1 MDIMQ
6 WLVDIQARA
15 ILVINETLNIA
26 GSDPISGMGYLF
38 INGGWIIFIPV
49 IWYILKESYLNYIQN
64 KAGAKRQWTLLRI
77 TVPKMH
83 EQTVKAVENL
93 FAHLAGAHSSPST
106 KEKWIDGVT
115 QAPISVEIV
124 SIDGVTSFYVYALS
138 GLRDLIESSIFA
150 QYPDA
155 EIEDVSA
162 ADYAK
167 VPPTSY
173 PDAEWDVWG
182 AELTN
187 VRPDP
192 YPLKTYRDFED
203 MVSGEFKDPLAALF
217 EVMARL
223 GKDEQLWLQ
232 YILYPTDQK
241 EPLARAKAE
250 IEKIKGIPKVEKESM
265 LDTIV
270 LFPLRLLGVLP
281 TPSAGTKPELDKKMT
296 GLTSGEKFVLESI
309 ERKTSKIG
317 FECKIRFVYTGK
329 RTAFNKGKVAAAFIG
344 AIKQFNTYNMQ
355 SLKPDFKKT
364 GISGSI
370 ILFKDKRNNE
380 RKTALIRAY
389 RARSAGVG
397 LARFFM
403 STEELATLWHFPI
416 LLQAKSPALRITESK
431 KQEAPSYIP
440 FE

>member
-1 MDIMQ
+1 MDLMELIAV
-6 WLVDIQARA
+6 WQASLT
-15 ILVINETLNIA
+15 ITIDTFLNIA
-26 GSDPISGMGYLF
+26 GSDPFTAMGYLF
-38 INGGWIIFIPV
+38 IRGGWVIFVPAL
-49 IWYILKESYLNYIQN
+49 WYIAKEAYLNNIQN
-64 KAGAKRQWTLLRI
+64 KAGAKRSWVLLRI
-77 TVPKMH
+77 SVPKMH

-93 FAHLAGAHSSPST
+93 FAQLAGALSAPSF
-106 KEKWIDGVT
+106 KEKCIDGMT

-124 SIDGVTSFYVYALS
+124 SVDGITSFYVYALK
-138 GLRDLIESSIFA
+138 GLRDLIESAVFA

-155 EIEDVSA
+155 EIEDVID

-167 VPPTSY
+167 VPPTHY
-173 PDAEWDVWG
+173 PDAEWDMWG

-241 EPLARAKAE
+241 GPLDRAKAE
-250 IEKIKGIPKVEKESM
+250 VEKLKGIVKVPKPSLIDEIIT
-265 LDTIV
+265 L
-270 LFPLRLLGVLP
+270 PLKMIGLIGE
-281 TPSAGTKPELDKKMT
+281 PSPGSKPELDKKMT
-296 GLTSGEKFVLESI
+296 GLTAGEKMVLESI
-309 ERKTSKIG
+309 ERKTSKVG
-317 FECKIRFVYTGK
+317 FECKIRFIYTGK
-329 RTAFNKGKVAAAFIG
+329 RTVFNKGKIGAAFIG
-344 AIKQFNTYNMQ
+344 AIKQFNTFNMQ
-355 SLKPDFKKT
+355 ALKPDFKKT
-364 GISGSI
+364 GMSGSI
-370 ILFKDKRNNE
+370 ILFKDRRNNE
-380 RKTALIRAY
+380 RKSSLMTAY
-389 RARSAGVG
+389 RKRSSGMG

-416 LLQAKSPALRITESK
+416 LIQAKSPALLRTESK

>member
-1 MDIMQ
+1 MELLASWQGSFAQTID
-6 WLVDIQARA
+6 
-15 ILVINETLNIA
+15 TFLNIA
-26 GSDPISGMGYLF
+26 GADPLTAMWYLF
-38 INGGWIIFIPV
+38 VSGGWVLFIPV
-49 IWYILKESYLNYIQN
+49 IWYIAKEAYLNNIQN
-64 KAGAKRQWTLLRI
+64 KAGAKRSWILLRI
-77 TVPKMH
+77 AVPKMH

-93 FAHLAGAHSSPST
+93 FAHLAGAHSAPSF
-106 KEKWIDGVT
+106 KEKWVDGLT

-124 SIDGVTSFYVYALS
+124 SVDGITSFYVYALK
-138 GLRDLIESSIFA
+138 GLRDLIESAVFA

-155 EIEDVSA
+155 EIDDVTA

-167 VPPTSY
+167 VPPVHY

-203 MVSGEFKDPLAALF
+203 MVSGEFKDPLSALF

-241 EPLARAKAE
+241 GPLDRAKAE
-250 IEKIKGIPKVEKESM
+250 IEKIKGIVKVAKPSL
-265 LDTIV
+265 LDEIV
-270 LFPLRLLGVLP
+270 TMPLKMIGLIPDDKPG
-281 TPSAGTKPELDKKMT
+281 SKPELDKKMT
-296 GLTSGEKFVLESI
+296 GLTAGEKLVLESI
-309 ERKTSKIG
+309 ERKTSKVG
-317 FECKIRFVYTGK
+317 FECKIRFIYTGK
-329 RTAFNKGKVAAAFIG
+329 RTVFNKGKIGAAFIG
-344 AIKQFNTYNMQ
+344 AIKQFNTFNMQ
-355 SLKPDFKKT
+355 ALKPDFKKT
-364 GISGSI
+364 GMSGSI
-370 ILFKDKRNNE
+370 ILFKDMRNNE
-380 RKTALIRAY
+380 RKSALMSAY
-389 RARSAGVG
+389 RKRSAGMG
-397 LARFFM
+397 LSRFFM

-416 LLQAKSPALRITESK
+416 LIQSKAPSLRRTESK

>member
-1 MDIMQ
+1 MELIASWQ
-6 WLVDIQARA
+6 VSLT
-15 ILVINETLNIA
+15 LTINTFLDIA
-26 GSDPISGMGYLF
+26 GSDPFTAMGYLF
-38 INGGWIIFIPV
+38 ISGGWVLFVPAL
-49 IWYILKESYLNYIQN
+49 WYIAKETYLNNLQN
-64 KAGAKRQWTLLRI
+64 KAAQKRSWTLLRI

-93 FAHLAGAHSSPST
+93 FAHLAGAHSSPSF
-106 KEKWIDGVT
+106 KEKWLDGAVQT
-115 QAPISVEIV
+115 PISVEIV
-124 SIDGVTSFYVYALS
+124 SINGVTSFYVYALS

-155 EIEDVSA
+155 EIEDETA

-167 VPPTSY
+167 VPPTRY

-241 EPLARAKAE
+241 GPLDRAKAE
-250 IEKIKGIPKVEKESM
+250 IEKLKGIVKVAKPSLIDEIITM
-265 LDTIV
+265 
-270 LFPLRLLGVLP
+270 PLKMIGLIGE
-281 TPSAGTKPELDKKMT
+281 PSPGAKPELDKKMT
-296 GLTSGEKFVLESI
+296 GLTPGEKLILESI
-309 ERKTSKIG
+309 ERKTSKVG
-317 FECKIRFVYTGK
+317 FECKIRFLYVGK
-329 RTAFNKGKVAAAFIG
+329 RAVFNKGKIGAAFIG

-364 GISGSI
+364 GVSGSI
-370 ILFKDKRNNE
+370 ILFKDRRNNE
-380 RKTALIRAY
+380 RKTALMNAY
-389 RARSAGVG
+389 RKRSAGMG

-416 LLQAKSPALRITESK
+416 LIQAKSPSLRITESK